1 MHRPQPPIFTPQIC
15 FPSISVRDKCPSS
28 CSGRMPLSP
37 LICSP
42 SPKSGFQPITLTPS
56 QPFHPAQ
63 PALCVNLCH
72 LMTFALDPNQCPACP
87 VHSLYSSPSGHSFI
101 QQILNICRVSGII
114 LGVVMSI
121 NTTQLFLHKSQVVF
135 THGPPVIAS
144 CSEENPDSFL
154 GLAGPIAGLP
164 AHASSLSLPGIWV
177 PGPSLICP
185 QTCQAHSHLTCYSL
199 DLGDVCKL
207 ASSVNEILAFRKAFP
222 DHPFTLCSLHLPAFF
237 FLHSTLCD
245 IFPCLMCLLYACPS
259 NL

>member
-42 SPKSGFQPITLTPS
+42 SPKSGFQPITLSPS

-101 QQILNICRVSGII
+101 QQILNIRHYFRCCHVDKHNTVISPQIPGSFHPRSSNDCILLRGKSG
-114 LGVVMSI
+114 L
-121 NTTQLFLHKSQVVF
+121 
-135 THGPPVIAS
+135 
-144 CSEENPDSFL
+144 
-154 GLAGPIAGLP
+154 LP
-164 AHASSLSLPGIWV
+164 WSSRPHSWASSSCLITLIARHMGSRPQSHLSSNLPGTL
-177 PGPSLICP
+177 S
-185 QTCQAHSHLTCYSL
+185 SHLL
-199 DLGDVCKL
+199 
-207 ASSVNEILAFRKAFP
+207 FP
-222 DHPFTLCSLHLPAFF
+222 
-237 FLHSTLCD
+237 
-245 IFPCLMCLLYACPS
+245 
-259 NL
+259 